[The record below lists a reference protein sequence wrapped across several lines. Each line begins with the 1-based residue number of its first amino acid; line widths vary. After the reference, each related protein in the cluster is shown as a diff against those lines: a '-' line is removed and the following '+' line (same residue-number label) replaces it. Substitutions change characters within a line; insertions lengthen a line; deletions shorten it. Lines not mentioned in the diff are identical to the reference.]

1 MKLFTPFLP
10 VLLLVSC
17 QQPAAETLQFTQ
29 IITRTAPLS
38 ATTVLIDPK
47 RVDIGSGIQV
57 QAGRW
62 YLFTT
67 QTTLDAAGHIY
78 ADSSPSLL
86 PANADGPTSG
96 FGGVFNALLHDSSS
110 QKRPQNRLRVRRD
123 ASGKRARFMQLIGCI
138 GPSTSHPQLEK
149 EAFIIGSK
157 RVWQAPRSGEL
168 HLFVNDWPEDSSI
181 SRPPQATPYTNN
193 KGGLILTVTP
203 LPSGRDSPLHLR

>member
-1 MKLFTPFLP
+1 MKIIARILP

-17 QQPAAETLQFTQ
+17 QNPVSETLQFTE
-29 IITRTAPLS
+29 ISTAASPLS
-38 ATTVLIDPK
+38 ATTVMIDSQ
-47 RVDIGSGIQV
+47 RVDIDSGIQV

-78 ADSSPSLL
+78 ADSSTHLL
-86 PANADGPTSG
+86 PANAYGPTSS
-96 FGGVFNALLHDSSS
+96 FGSVFNLLLHDSSS
-110 QKRPQNRLRVRRD
+110 KRRPQDRLRVRRD
-123 ASGKRARFMQLIGCI
+123 ASGTRARFMQLIGCI

-157 RVWQAPRSGEL
+157 RVWQAPRSGKL

-181 SRPPQATPYTNN
+181 SRPPRETPYTNN